1 MNEPIHTGNVF
12 PGGERFWEVD
22 FARGI
27 AIIMMVIFHTLFD
40 IAFLGIYPVEV
51 YSGFWRIFAY
61 VTATLFVFL
70 VGISLTLSA
79 ARAAPRLQGFAYAW
93 KFISR
98 GLWIFSLGIIVT
110 VVTWLYLGEG
120 FVIFGILQLIGVSVM
135 IGPVFF
141 RFGKKNLILGVIV
154 ILAGLVVQGVIGPV
168 WLLWLGIH
176 PASFY
181 SVDYTPLLPWF
192 GVVLIG
198 ISAGQWL
205 YPGGIRRFSLPNL
218 RLSPARG
225 ISFLGRHSLLIYFV
239 HQPVI
244 LIALRFLG

>member
-1 MNEPIHTGNVF
+1 MNEPVHAGTVS

-79 ARAAPRLQGFAYAW
+79 ARSAPRLQGFAYAW

-98 GLWIFSLGIIVT
+98 GLWIFALGMVVT

-120 FVIFGILQLIGVSVM
+120 YVIFGILQLIGVSVM
-135 IGPVFF
+135 IGPLFF
-141 RFGKKNLILGVIV
+141 RFGQKNIVLGVIV
-154 ILAGLVVQGVIGPV
+154 ILAGLAVQGVVGPA

-176 PASFY
+176 PPSFY

-205 YPGGIRRFSLPNL
+205 YPEGVRRFSLPDL
-218 RLSPARG
+218 RLSSARA

>member
-1 MNEPIHTGNVF
+1 MSETVQADTVF
-12 PGGERFWEVD
+12 HAAERFWEID
-22 FARGI
+22 FARGV

-40 IAFLGIYPVEV
+40 IAFLGIYPIEV
-51 YSGFWRIFAY
+51 YSGFWHIFAY
-61 VTATLFVFL
+61 ITASLFVFL

-79 ARAAPRLQGFAYAW
+79 ARAAPRLEGFAYAW

-98 GLWIFSLGIIVT
+98 GLWIFALGMVVT
-110 VVTWLYLGEG
+110 LVTWLYLGEG
-120 FVIFGILQLIGVSVM
+120 YVIFGILQFIGLSVI
-135 IGPVFF
+135 IGPIFF
-141 RFGKKNLILGVIV
+141 RFGKKNIILGITA
-154 ILAGLVVQGVIGPV
+154 ILAGLALQGVVGPLWLV
-168 WLLWLGIH
+168 WLGVH

-198 ISAGQWL
+198 IAAGQWL
-205 YPGGIRRFSLPNL
+205 YPGGIRRFSLPDMKF
-218 RLSPARG
+218 SPARG

-244 LIALRFLG
+244 LIALRLLG